1 MEYPAEQDDSQPV
14 HTTVLPDVFSA
25 PNGSSTSR
33 GDAVWRVRLEL
44 SADPGTGLTLRLLDE
59 IILGIGSGS
68 ENMVDLSPFDARRL
82 GVSRRHARLWTTGTG
97 LFLIDLNSTNGTI
110 LNGHRLNPGTPFH
123 LGNGDALSLGNLDL
137 IVRVV
142 HESRQK
148 KAERDYEADL
158 SGALMDIAKTIT
170 SEIELDEVLDRAL
183 ATAMT
188 LTSAAET
195 AIWLV
200 DERSSELFLEAE
212 RGIEDECVRL
222 MRLPVDDPHVR
233 RVFDTGQPLRISRRH
248 DGNPVKVK
256 TGYMVEALL
265 YVPLVTAG
273 QTLGVIAAAQ
283 HETGKMFSA
292 RDEHVIAAIADF
304 AAIAL
309 HNARLYDTVLQA
321 DRIKEEMIQNI
332 SHEYRTPLHL
342 IMGYLAVTLEEAD
355 SLPPDLADHLQ
366 IVARQAERL
375 KWLTENVVS
384 LTSVEARAAQRSE
397 QDVIPLLVRSVDD
410 ARIQAAER
418 AIKLT
423 FESAIQSA
431 PAAVNQM
438 AFEQIMS
445 NLLSNAIKFTPR
457 EGRVT
462 VCAEQASTGDD
473 VLISVTDTGIGIP
486 EEAHEFIFERFVQLD
501 GSIRREYGGVGLGL
515 SVVKSLVE
523 AHGGVVW
530 VESAPDEGS
539 TFSFTL
545 PLSSAAVS
553 AASEPSP

>member
-1 MEYPAEQDDSQPV
+1 MEYPAERDDSQPI
-14 HTTVLPDVFSA
+14 HTTELSDVFNISDG
-25 PNGSSTSR
+25 NITSR

-44 SADPGTGLTLRLLDE
+44 GTDPGTGLTIRLMDDV
-59 IILGIGSGS
+59 ILGIGNSS
-68 ENMVDLSPFDARRL
+68 DNAVDLSPLDARRL

-142 HESRQK
+142 HESKQK
-148 KAERDYEADL
+148 RAERDHEVDL
-158 SGALMDIAKTIT
+158 SGALMEIAKTIT

-183 ATAMT
+183 ATAMA

-200 DERSSELFLEAE
+200 DEKTNELFLEAE
-212 RGIEDECVRL
+212 RGIEDESVRL

-233 RVFDTGQPLRISRRH
+233 RVFDTGQPLRVSRRH
-248 DGNPVKVK
+248 DGDLVKVK

-273 QTLGVIAAAQ
+273 RTLGVIAAAQ
-283 HETGKMFSA
+283 RETGKMFSV

-309 HNARLYDTVLQA
+309 HNAQLYDTVLQA

-355 SLPPDLADHLQ
+355 SLPSDLADYLQ

-384 LTSVEARAAQRSE
+384 LTSVEARASQRSE
-397 QDVIPLLVRSVDD
+397 QDVIPLLVQCVDD

-418 AIKLT
+418 TIKLT

-431 PAAVNQM
+431 PVAVNQM

-445 NLLSNAIKFTPR
+445 NLLSNALKFTPLR
-457 EGRVT
+457 GKVT
-462 VCAEQASTGDD
+462 VRVEQASTGND
-473 VLISVTDTGIGIP
+473 VLISVMDTGIGIP

-530 VESAPDEGS
+530 VESVPDEGS

-545 PLSSAAVS
+545 PLSSSAVAA
-553 AASEPSP
+553 APEPSL

>member
-1 MEYPAEQDDSQPV
+1 MGYPAEQDDSQPV
-14 HTTVLPDVFSA
+14 HTTELSGAFNI
-25 PNGSSTSR
+25 PNDSMTSR
-33 GDAVWRVRLEL
+33 GDVVWWVRLEL
-44 SADPGTGLTLRLLDE
+44 STDPDTGLSIRVSDDVN
-59 IILGIGSGS
+59 LGIGNSS
-68 ENMVDLSPFDARRL
+68 DNMVDLSPLDARRL

-110 LNGHRLNPGTPFH
+110 LNGHRLNPGTPFY

-148 KAERDYEADL
+148 KAERDHEADL
-158 SGALMDIAKTIT
+158 SGALMEIAKTIT

-183 ATAMT
+183 ATAMS

-200 DERSSELFLEAE
+200 DEKTSELFLEAE
-212 RGIEDECVRL
+212 CGIKDERVRL
-222 MRLPVDDPHVR
+222 MRLPVSDPHVR
-233 RVFDTGQPLRISRRH
+233 RVFDTGQPLRVSRRH
-248 DGNPVKVK
+248 DGDPVKVK

-265 YVPLVTAG
+265 YVPLVTTG
-273 QTLGVIAAAQ
+273 HTLGVMAAVQ
-283 HETGKMFSA
+283 RETGKMFDA
-292 RDEHVIAAIADF
+292 RDERVIAAIADF

-309 HNARLYDTVLQA
+309 QNARLYAAVQQA

-355 SLPPDLADHLQ
+355 SLPPDLVDHLH

-397 QDVIPLLVRSVDD
+397 QDVIPLLVQCVDD

-418 AIKLT
+418 TIKLT

-431 PAAVNQM
+431 PVAVNQM

-445 NLLSNAIKFTPR
+445 NLLSNALKFTSQ
-457 EGRVT
+457 GGMVT
-462 VCAEQASTGDD
+462 VRVEQASTGDD
-473 VLISVTDTGIGIP
+473 VLISVVDTGIGIP
-486 EEAHEFIFERFVQLD
+486 AEAHEFIFERFVQLD

-530 VESAPDEGS
+530 VESVPDEGS

-545 PLSSAAVS
+545 PLSSGTI
-553 AASEPSP
+553 SEEPEYPL